1 MSHTARRMTGQPMKT
16 DSLASLC
23 IFALLFT
30 VFLAVAIVAQLLM
43 LKWRSWLPGAEEGG
57 TLLEGVRAAV
67 DTLMPY
73 LP

>member
-1 MSHTARRMTGQPMKT
+1 MSHSVNHTTGQSGNT
-16 DSLASLC
+16 DSLASMC

-30 VFLAVAIVAQLLM
+30 VFLSVAVVAQLLM
-43 LKWRSWLPGAEEGG
+43 LRWRSWLPGAEEGG